1 MRRRTTGNDRGFSR
15 RALLVGAAGLA
26 PAGRAARAPVGE
38 QAVLDNLERRA
49 REALASIRHARTA
62 AEADEARPRLRR
74 LLRESLGFE
83 KLPWPPELGVR
94 TVGELRER
102 GYRIEKLVWET
113 LPGVPVPAHLYL
125 PEKLSGKAPAILFY
139 TGHWWP
145 DSKSRENFQAFCI
158 NMARLGFMVLTFDAF
173 GQGERGVSRR
183 DHRRTE
189 FLPAGVSQQG
199 LAEYETRCALE
210 YLWSRPEVDR
220 ERIGM
225 TGASGGGY
233 NTWITAALDDRIR
246 VAVPVVGTSDFY
258 EQIHVCRP
266 LDWYRAVEHC
276 HFVPRLIRYADNY
289 EFVAMTAPRPLL
301 IVAALEDQSFPIE
314 GVRKVYRYGRE
325 IYGAYG
331 AAGKVAFY
339 QDPAPHGY
347 QQKKREAAYGWFLK
361 WLMDR
366 GAGGPFPEPA
376 TEPRRWDDPALRC
389 FPPAENRPAGP
400 GFVAMAERLAREV
413 RPAGRQIDPETAL
426 GAAPRRQRFD
436 SKLSA
441 ARRQRVTVPVEEDL
455 AVPALLLRPE
465 GEPRGLL
472 VAADDRGK
480 DEAAVSPFTR
490 EALREGWAVA
500 AVDPRGIGEMAVT
513 KRGWMFAVSLLLG
526 ENFVWRQA
534 QDLLAVRDA
543 LGRGR
548 GFALY
553 ARGHNAALAAAYA
566 VAAGG
571 QELRWFVLQDGFL
584 TYHAFIS
591 RPASARASFQLFGAE
606 DFRRDV
612 YDREIPYHYV
622 PFDVLRRFDLPQLLA
637 AAGARGLVVNPI
649 DGDWR
654 QMVEGEAR
662 RWVPAGVELACRTGM
677 AAAMQKFRRLLSS
690 SA

>member
-1 MRRRTTGNDRGFSR
+1 M
-15 RALLVGAAGLA
+15 GAAGMA
-26 PAGRAARAPVGE
+26 AAGRAARAPVGE

-49 REALASIRHARTA
+49 REALEAIRHARTA
-62 AEADEARPRLRR
+62 AEADQARPRLRR

-83 KLPWPPELGVR
+83 KLPWPPELGAR

-158 NMARLGFMVLTFDAF
+158 NMARLGFVVLTFDAF

-189 FLPAGVSQQG
+189 FLPVGVSQQG

-210 YLWSRPEVDR
+210 YLLSRPEVDR

-233 NTWITAALDDRIR
+233 NTWLTAALDDRIR

-289 EFVAMTAPRPLL
+289 EFVAMTAPRPLM
-301 IVAALEDQSFPIE
+301 IIAASEDQSFPIK
-314 GVRKVYRYGRE
+314 GVQKVYRYGRE
-325 IYGAYG
+325 LYEAYG
-331 AAGKVAFY
+331 AGEKIAFFE
-339 QDPAPHGY
+339 DEREGHGY
-347 QQKKREAAYGWFLK
+347 QKRKREAAYGWFLK

-366 GAGGPFPEPA
+366 GDGAPFAEPP
-376 TEPRRWDDPALRC
+376 TQTRPWDDPALRC
-389 FPPAENRPAGP
+389 FPPGENRPAGP
-400 GFVAMAERLAREV
+400 GFVAMAEKLARET
-413 RPAGRQIDPETAL
+413 RPAGRQIDLETAL
-426 GAAPRRQRFD
+426 GAAPRRPRFD

-455 AVPALLLRPE
+455 AVPVMLLRPE
-465 GEPRGLL
+465 GESRGLL

-480 DEAAVSPFTR
+480 EEAASSPLAR
-490 EALREGWAVA
+490 EALRVGWTVA
-500 AVDPRGIGEMAVT
+500 SVDPRGTGEMRVS
-513 KRGWMFAVSLLLG
+513 KPGWMFAVSLLLG

-534 QDLLAVRDA
+534 LDLLAVRDA

-571 QELRWFVLQDGFL
+571 RGLRWFVLQDGFL

-606 DFRRDV
+606 DFRRDA
-612 YDREIPYHYV
+612 YDREIPHHYV
-622 PFDVLRRFDLPQLLA
+622 VFDVLRHFDLPQLLE
-637 AAGARGLVVNPI
+637 AAGARGLIVNPI

-654 QMVEGEAR
+654 LMEKSEAQ
-662 RWVPAGVELACRTGM
+662 RWAPAGVELVCRAGP
-677 AAAMQKFRRLLSS
+677 AAVREKFRGLV
-690 SA
+690 A